1 MVARCAECSS
11 EPIPSGEKPLGPP
24 ALAPRTCSRRHDVI
38 IFCSTLHG
46 RFRFWP
52 SSVIPLEST
61 PKTSP
66 IYLFGVGVAVPSY
79 PIHVDTLYTIFTFR
93 VAMAHGIIFVRLCG
107 LGGIGGH
114 HRPGSER
121 QTSPGTATKPL
132 QHDFFFLAAAAGGWW

>member
-1 MVARCAECSS
+1 MKTPPRAFHV
-11 EPIPSGEKPLGPP
+11 GLGYM
-24 ALAPRTCSRRHDVI
+24 A
-38 IFCSTLHG
+38 
-46 RFRFWP
+46 W
-52 SSVIPLEST
+52 EST
-61 PKTSP
+61 PKTSS
-66 IYLFGVGVAVPSY
+66 IYLFGVGVAVPCY

-93 VAMAHGIIFVRLCG
+93 VAMAHGIIFVRLRG